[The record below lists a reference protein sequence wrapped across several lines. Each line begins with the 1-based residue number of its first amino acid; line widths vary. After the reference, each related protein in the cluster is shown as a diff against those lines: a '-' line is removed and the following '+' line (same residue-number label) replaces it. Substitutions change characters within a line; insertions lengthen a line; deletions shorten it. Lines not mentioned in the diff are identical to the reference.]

1 MCGSTPSLAPDK
13 PTPPKASLRA
23 KTATEIR
30 RPKGQLKSQSLA
42 ARLGTAQ
49 LRAPLAVGS

>member
-1 MCGSTPSLAPDK
+1 MCGATPKLSPDK
-13 PTPPKASLRA
+13 PTPSKASVRA

-30 RPKGQLKSQSLA
+30 SPEGQREQQSLA

-49 LRAPLAVGS
+49 LRAPLVGQ

>member
-1 MCGSTPSLAPDK
+1 MCGATPKLQPDK
-13 PTPPKASLRA
+13 PVPTKASIRA

-30 RPKGQLKSQSLA
+30 RPEGQREEQTLA

-49 LRAPLAVGS
+49 LRAPLVGQ

>member
-1 MCGSTPSLAPDK
+1 MCGATPKLAPDK
-13 PTPPKASLRA
+13 PVPSKASVRA

-30 RPKGQLKSQSLA
+30 RPTDQREAQTLA

-49 LRAPLAVGS
+49 LRAPLVGE